1 MIEINDERLV
11 ITIIVCLN
19 NQVSRLSEQRC
30 LFANKIE
37 SSLSYLG
44 DDDAKLGVK
53 NTEKQLKS
61 GQNKEFL
68 KKSVEK
74 FGGMKNSC

>member
-1 MIEINDERLV
+1 
-11 ITIIVCLN
+11 
-19 NQVSRLSEQRC
+19 

-37 SSLSYLG
+37 SLLSYLG

>member
-1 MIEINDERLV
+1 M
-11 ITIIVCLN
+11 
-19 NQVSRLSEQRC
+19 
-30 LFANKIE
+30 NKIE

-61 GQNKEFL
+61 GPYKEFL

>member
-1 MIEINDERLV
+1 M
-11 ITIIVCLN
+11 
-19 NQVSRLSEQRC
+19 
-30 LFANKIE
+30 FANKIE
-37 SSLSYLG
+37 SSLSCLG
-44 DDDAKLGVK
+44 AYDAKLGGE
-53 NTEKQLKS
+53 NTEKQLKR